1 MQEQIQATDRIY
13 ADNAATSFP
22 KPPEVLN
29 AMVDY
34 ARRIGAS
41 AGRGGYAEAR
51 ESADVIALCR
61 HRLNT
66 LFHGESPNHFIF
78 TLNCTDALNMA
89 IGGWL
94 KPGDHAVCTAMDHN
108 SILRPLNELARR
120 GIITQTRVAADP
132 ATGLVDPRDIAAEI
146 GPKTRLVAVG
156 QGSNVTGT
164 VQPIAEIGRLTR
176 KTAAAF
182 LVDAAQTAG
191 HLPLDVQRDNIDF
204 LAAPGHKGLLGPLGT
219 GFLYIRPGLQD
230 QLCTIRQGGTGSVSD
245 QDIQPAFM
253 PDKFE
258 PGSHNAIGI
267 AGLSAGI
274 AWILKKGIES
284 LAAHQKKLC
293 GEFIESVRTVPCLTF
308 LGPQNATDRLGVF
321 SVRLAGHDPLEL
333 AAQLET
339 DFHILTRAGLHCA
352 PGAHETMGTHTP
364 AADLPNGAPGTTRFS
379 FGPFLSV
386 QQVRTCGEALAAIA
400 ADAAA
405 PTAEIR

>member
-1 MQEQIQATDRIY
+1 MQEQIQSDERIY

-29 AMVDY
+29 AIIDY

-41 AGRGGYAEAR
+41 AGRGSYAEAR
-51 ESADVIALCR
+51 ESAEVIALCR
-61 HRLNT
+61 RRLNI
-66 LFHGESPNHFIF
+66 LFHGENPNHFIF

-132 ATGLVDPRDIAAEI
+132 ATGIVNPRDIAAAI
-146 GPKTRLVAVG
+146 GPSTRLVAVG
-156 QGSNVTGT
+156 HASNVTGT
-164 VQPIAEIGRLTR
+164 VQNISEIGRLTR
-176 KTAAAF
+176 KTGAAF

-230 QLCTIRQGGTGSVSD
+230 RLSTIRQGGTGSVSD

-258 PGSHNAIGI
+258 PGSHNALGI
-267 AGLSAGI
+267 AGLPAGI
-274 AWILKKGIES
+274 AWILKQGIES
-284 LAAHQKKLC
+284 LAIHQTELC
-293 GEFIESVRTVPCLTF
+293 SEFIKVVRTVRPLTF
-308 LGPQNATDRLGVF
+308 LGPQTAAARVGVF
-321 SVRLAGHDPLEL
+321 SVRLSGHDPLQL
-333 AAQLET
+333 AMQLEN

-352 PGAHETMGTHTP
+352 PGAHQTMGTHTP
-364 AADLPNGAPGTTRFS
+364 AAELPHGSPGTTRLS

-386 QQVRTCGEALAAIA
+386 QQVRACGEALAAIA
-400 ADAAA
+400 AGATA
-405 PTAEIR
+405 PTAELR